1 MLYVT
6 NGPGKSYI
14 REQGKC
20 KLQLVEST
28 QQRLETNLGNF
39 LREDNYLTRRER
51 KEVFL
56 KVANMFNVSNSCFL
70 RKFGFP

>member
-6 NGPGKSYI
+6 NGLGKSYI

-56 KVANMFNVSNSCFL
+56 KVANMFNVSNPCFL